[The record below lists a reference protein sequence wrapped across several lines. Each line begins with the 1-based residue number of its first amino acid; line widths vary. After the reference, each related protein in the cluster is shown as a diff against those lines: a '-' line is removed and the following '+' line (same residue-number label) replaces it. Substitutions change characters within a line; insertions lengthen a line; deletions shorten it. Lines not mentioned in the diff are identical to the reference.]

1 MVVRIHEKAYELVSK
16 TEAKSLLKQQIQSAV
31 NDITNELKNQLT
43 DEIRKE
49 VINDI
54 KANLRCTTSWTNY
67 QAQSQDQIWK
77 YWGRQY
83 WGWKYSRYRYLYS
96 GEHQPYK
103 NGEYSC
109 PTSLNIHYKN
119 TVRKILT

>member
-31 NDITNELKNQLT
+31 NDIRNEVINEVIN
-43 DEIRKE
+43 DIRNE

-77 YWGRQY
+77 YWGR
-83 WGWKYSRYRYLYS
+83 SSSCRYQYS